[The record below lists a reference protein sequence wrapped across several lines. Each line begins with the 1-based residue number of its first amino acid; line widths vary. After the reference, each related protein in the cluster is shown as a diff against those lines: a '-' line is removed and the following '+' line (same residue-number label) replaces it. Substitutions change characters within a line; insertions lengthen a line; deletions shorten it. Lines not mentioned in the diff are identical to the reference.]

1 MAKVLF
7 NKSLTAAQIKA
18 LGTSK
23 TAVEG
28 KIYFATDGGI
38 FIGQADGSVLESA
51 IASYDP
57 GITSVSAGN
66 KGVSVATDNGA
77 VTVGLNVD
85 ANDKILSIDTTN
97 GLKSGISINYDS
109 TSSKVQLIGKDGS
122 TVISEFDASDF
133 IKDGILHDEIV
144 FTTDAQGAASV
155 TFPKGGTHSYTGLTA
170 NTKYIGLEFT
180 DGAKT
185 PSYSYEALAV
195 GELVDV
201 YTAGNGIEVSNANV
215 ISAKVVAGNGLSVDG
230 NGIAM
235 AAVVASTGGTG
246 GSNGAMTAAQAEK
259 LAGIDEGA
267 EVNEIETITVN
278 GVAATVSNKAAT
290 VTIDADD
297 IEYAAASGGASA
309 VSVKG
314 AIDDIYDMLTW
325 E

>member
-7 NKSLTAAQIKA
+7 NKSLTVAQIKD

-38 FIGQADGSVLESA
+38 FIGLADGSVLESA
-51 IASYDP
+51 ISSYDS
-57 GITSVSAGN
+57 GVISVSADN
-66 KGVSVATDNGA
+66 NGVNVSTDSGA

-85 ANDKILSIDTTN
+85 ANDKILSIDTN
-97 GLKSGISINYDS
+97 GLKSSISINYDS
-109 TSSKVQLIGKDGS
+109 ASSKVQLIGKDGNS
-122 TVISEFDASDF
+122 VISEFDASDF

-144 FTTDAQGAASV
+144 FTTNDQGVANV
-155 TFPKGGTHSYTGLTA
+155 TFPKGGTHNYTGLIA
-170 NTKYIGLEFT
+170 KTKYIGLEFT

-185 PSYSYEALAV
+185 PSYNYEALAV

-201 YTAGNGIEVSNANV
+201 YTAGNGIEVSSSNV
-215 ISAKVVAGNGLSVDG
+215 ISAKVVAGNGLSVNG

-235 AAVVASTGGTG
+235 AAVVASTSGAG

-259 LAGIDEGA
+259 LAGISEGA
-267 EVNEIETITVN
+267 EVNKIETITVN
-278 GVAATVSNKAAT
+278 GVAATIENKAAT
-290 VTIDADD
+290 VTIDADK
-297 IEYAAASGGASA
+297 INYASS

-314 AIDDIYDMLTW
+314 AIDDIYDTLTW